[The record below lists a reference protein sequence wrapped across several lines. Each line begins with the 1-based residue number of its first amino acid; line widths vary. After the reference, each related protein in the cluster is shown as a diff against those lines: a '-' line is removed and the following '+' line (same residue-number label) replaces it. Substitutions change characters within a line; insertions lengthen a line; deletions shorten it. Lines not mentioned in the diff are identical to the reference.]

1 MRAEGHVSD
10 PETWRREYMSEP
22 VQLPPEIDTT
32 VPSVA
37 RGYDYGL
44 GGKNNFEVDRQGVN
58 ALVKA
63 FPGAL
68 ELGFANRRFLQ
79 RGVRY
84 LVGEAGIR
92 QILDIGSGL
101 PTVGNV
107 HEIAHEIDPETRVV
121 YVDHDP
127 IVLAHGRALLADNH
141 TTTVI
146 QADATDPASIFDSPE
161 TRAFID
167 FDKPYAVLL
176 AGLLHHLSDEQ
187 DPPGITAYIKS
198 RLTSGSYLLVTNF
211 LDDDS
216 PRANEVQG
224 VINNGFGTGF
234 FRTWEQQREYF
245 EGLEMVEP
253 GLTYANEWRPD
264 GNTTQDSPWHTFNCG
279 GIGRKP

>member
-1 MRAEGHVSD
+1 MSD
-10 PETWRREYMSEP
+10 PETWRRESHTP
-22 VQLPPEIDTT
+22 QQLPPEIDTT

-37 RGYDYGL
+37 RAYDYGL
-44 GGKNNFEVDRQGVN
+44 GGKNNFEVDRQVVQ

-79 RGVRY
+79 RGVRF
-84 LVGEAGIR
+84 LAGEAGIR

-107 HEIAHEIDPETRVV
+107 HEIAHQIDPTTRVV

-127 IVLAHGRALLADNH
+127 IVLAHGRALLADND

-146 QADATDPASIFDSPE
+146 QADATDPASIFDNPE
-161 TRAFID
+161 TTRFID
-167 FDKPYAVLL
+167 FEQPFAVLMS
-176 AGLLHHLSDEQ
+176 GILHHLSDAQ
-187 DPPGITAYIKS
+187 DPPGITAYIRD
-198 RLTSGSYLLVTNF
+198 RLSPGSFLLITNF
-211 LDDDS
+211 LDDDN
-216 PRANEVQG
+216 PTAKEVERI
-224 VINNGFGTGF
+224 INNGFGTGF

-264 GNTTQDSPWHTFNCG
+264 GHTSRDSKWHTFNCG
-279 GIGRKP
+279 GIGRKR

>member
-1 MRAEGHVSD
+1 VSD
-10 PETWRREYMSEP
+10 PEIWRREYLHNP
-22 VQLPPEIDTT
+22 QKLPPEIDTT

-44 GGKNNFEVDRQGVN
+44 GGKNNFEVDRQGVD

-68 ELGFANRRFLQ
+68 ELGRANRRFLQ

-84 LVGEAGIR
+84 LVAEAGIK
-92 QILDIGSGL
+92 QIIDIGSGL

-107 HEIAHEIDPETRVV
+107 HEIAHAIDPQVRVV

-127 IVLAHGRALLADNH
+127 IVLAHGRALLADND

-146 QADATDPASIFDSPE
+146 QADATDPESIFEDPI
-161 TRAFID
+161 TREFID
-167 FDKPYAVLL
+167 FDQPYAVLL
-176 AGLLHHLSDEQ
+176 SGLLHHLSDEQ
-187 DPPGITAYIKS
+187 DPPGITAYIKN
-198 RLTSGSYLLVTNF
+198 RLPSGGYLLVTNF
-211 LDDDS
+211 LDDDD
-216 PRANEVQG
+216 PRAKNVQQI
-224 VINNGFGTGF
+224 INNGFGTGF

-253 GLTYANEWRPD
+253 GLVYANDWRPD
-264 GNTTQDSPWHTFNCG
+264 GHTSRDSSWHTFNCG